1 MPAAAD
7 QSFIAAVTFSCGAIA
22 AYAIAKWHE
31 NSRGAL
37 REAKLRAEV
46 ELARRE
52 ATLEAAELRA
62 EAEDEKRLADRL
74 TSESA
79 AQAKAAEA
87 LHAESARERERLGAE
102 LQRLAGLTAEQAR
115 ALTIETLR
123 RELGEEVR
131 RLRHELLDQAEQEV
145 ADEARRKLL
154 SAMQRLTTQ
163 TTQDA
168 TSVLVFIPNE
178 EMKGRIVGREGRN
191 IRTFEQTTGA
201 TLLID
206 DTPGQVL
213 VSCFDPVRR
222 EVARIALER
231 IVKDGRIT
239 PALIEDN
246 VRTAAD
252 EVVKQARRLGRDAV
266 RGLGLPPM
274 DEAVEE
280 LLGRLHFRL
289 SANQNTL
296 AHSIEV
302 AQLCAMLAAEIGIDP
317 IPAKRAGLLHDL
329 GKAIEAEA
337 GGSHALAGAALLRR
351 LGEDPRVV
359 NAVAAHH
366 REVDAE
372 SLYAPLVIIA
382 DGASGSRPGAR
393 ASTLEGFVQRA
404 RGLEEIARSFDG
416 VQEAFAFQ
424 SGRELRVIVDPG
436 KVDET
441 AAAELTR
448 RIRLSVE
455 EKLSYPGTVKIM
467 LIREQRFTEEAR

>member
-22 AYAIAKWHE
+22 AYSIAKWHE
-31 NSRGAL
+31 NSRGAM

-52 ATLEAAELRA
+52 AALEAAELRA
-62 EAEDEKRLADRL
+62 EAEDEKRVAARL
-74 TSESA
+74 
-79 AQAKAAEA
+79 AAEA
-87 LHAESARERERLGAE
+87 ASQAKVAETLRDESGRERERLTSE

-115 ALTIETLR
+115 HLTIETLR
-123 RELGEEVR
+123 REMGEEVR
-131 RLRHELLDQAEQEV
+131 LLRHELLDQAEQEV

-168 TSVLVFIPNE
+168 TSVLVFLPNE

-191 IRTFEQTTGA
+191 IRTFEQATGA

-239 PALIEDN
+239 PSLIEEN
-246 VRTAAD
+246 VRNAAD
-252 EVVKQARRLGRDAV
+252 EVVRQARRLGRDAV

-274 DEAVEE
+274 DETVEE

-289 SANQNTL
+289 WPTRTRWPTPSRSPSSAR
-296 AHSIEV
+296 
-302 AQLCAMLAAEIGIDP
+302 C
-317 IPAKRAGLLHDL
+317 
-329 GKAIEAEA
+329 
-337 GGSHALAGAALLRR
+337 
-351 LGEDPRVV
+351 
-359 NAVAAHH
+359 
-366 REVDAE
+366 
-372 SLYAPLVIIA
+372 
-382 DGASGSRPGAR
+382 SRPRSASTRSPPSAR
-393 ASTLEGFVQRA
+393 ACSTTWA
-404 RGLEEIARSFDG
+404 RPSRP
-416 VQEAFAFQ
+416 
-424 SGRELRVIVDPG
+424 RP
-436 KVDET
+436 
-441 AAAELTR
+441 AAATR
-448 RIRLSVE
+448 S
-455 EKLSYPGTVKIM
+455 PGP
-467 LIREQRFTEEAR
+467 RCCGAWARTRAS

>member
-52 ATLEAAELRA
+52 AALEAAELRA

-74 TSESA
+74 ASEA
-79 AQAKAAEA
+79 ADRTKATEA
-87 LHAESARERERLGAE
+87 LHAEAARERERLTSE

-131 RLRHELLDQAEQEV
+131 RLRHELLDQTEQEV

-168 TSVLVFIPNE
+168 TSVLVFLPNE

-239 PALIEDN
+239 PTLIEDN

-274 DEAVEE
+274 DEVVEE

-296 AHSIEV
+296 AHSVEV

-366 REVDAE
+366 REVEAE

-382 DGASGSRPGAR
+382 DGASGCRPGAR
-393 ASTLEGFVQRA
+393 ASTLESFVQRA

>member
-74 TSESA
+74 TSEAA

-317 IPAKRAGLLHDL
+317 VPAKRAGLLHDL

-382 DGASGSRPGAR
+382 DGTSGSRPGAR

>member
-74 TSESA
+74 TSEAA

-102 LQRLAGLTAEQAR
+102 LRRLAGLTAEQAR

-382 DGASGSRPGAR
+382 DGASGCRPGAR

>member
-74 TSESA
+74 ASEA
-79 AQAKAAEA
+79 ADRTKATEA
-87 LHAESARERERLGAE
+87 LHAEAARERARLTSE

-131 RLRHELLDQAEQEV
+131 RLRHELLDQTEQEV

-213 VSCFDPVRR
+213 ISCFDPVRR

-239 PALIEDN
+239 PTLIEEN

-296 AHSIEV
+296 AHSVEV

-337 GGSHALAGAALLRR
+337 GSSHALAGAALLRR

-366 REVDAE
+366 REVEAE

-382 DGASGSRPGAR
+382 DGASGSR
-393 ASTLEGFVQRA
+393 ASTLESFVQRA